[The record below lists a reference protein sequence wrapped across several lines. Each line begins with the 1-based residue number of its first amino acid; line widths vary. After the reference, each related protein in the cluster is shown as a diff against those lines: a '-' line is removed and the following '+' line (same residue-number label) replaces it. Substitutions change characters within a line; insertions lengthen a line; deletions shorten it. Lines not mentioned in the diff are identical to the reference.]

1 MRAHGP
7 RWRSRS
13 PTNSARCGRFVFFTS
28 GIMYMFAVRESDV
41 LYDPLPLY
49 HSAGGMLGV
58 GIMLTH
64 GSTVVVRRRFT
75 ASGYWRDVSE
85 HGCTVRPTLR
95 PRPLTPWAHP
105 LSNGED

>member
-1 MRAHGP
+1 
-7 RWRSRS
+7 
-13 PTNSARCGRFVFFTS
+13 
-28 GIMYMFAVRESDV
+28 MYMFAVRESDV

-85 HGCTVRPTLR
+85 HGCTVRPAPDT
-95 PRPLTPWAHP
+95 PPAATNTVGTPSQEWGSLTFLAFIA
-105 LSNGED
+105 D